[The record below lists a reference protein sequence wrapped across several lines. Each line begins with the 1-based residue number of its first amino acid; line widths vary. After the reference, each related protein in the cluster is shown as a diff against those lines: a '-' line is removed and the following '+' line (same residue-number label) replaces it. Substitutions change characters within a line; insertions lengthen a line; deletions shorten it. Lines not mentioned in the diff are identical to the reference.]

1 MMEELLTDDE
11 LEEMRLAA
19 LAEDERARAPPAER
33 PPPRHAPATPPPPA
47 RPPAPPGF
55 DVDQLFADS
64 DDALG
69 LARPAP
75 TCACSMVCRC
85 WLAGWSTRP
94 PRRPASGVL
103 CSQRGFFFFFFFF

>member
-1 MMEELLTDDE
+1 MEELLTDEE

-19 LAEDERARAPPAER
+19 LAEDERARAPPPER
-33 PPPRHAPATPPPPA
+33 APPRHAPATPPPPA

-75 TCACSMVCRC
+75 ARAGLGGLKLAAGVKRALRHLRCLGLLGFCGSCRRVR
-85 WLAGWSTRP
+85 A
-94 PRRPASGVL
+94 
-103 CSQRGFFFFFFFF
+103 